1 MPEQKIQ
8 LIEKLTGVY
17 ASKKSY
23 YAELKE
29 KISEITKRNSQ
40 LEILNDLARQIS
52 INTPLDQLII
62 NISARVK
69 QIIPFDRV
77 SLCTFRDGKL
87 YLNCHYPKDE
97 IYYARRYYQ
106 KEEIYYTGMEI
117 PPDAGRAMWYA
128 SNNTQQLVWEQ
139 GSDMEDLHLERLGL
153 RVAVI
158 SPMCA
163 QERVL
168 GLFVVAGLQEINYDP
183 ADLTFLQQLA
193 NQLTIYLQDREL
205 FAEVTRAKIE
215 WENTFKAVKDLIL
228 VVDRETQILRVNLAT
243 LQHSGLAEEAIIG
256 RKCCEVICSSPVPC
270 NHCAVC
276 EALRTGETASS
287 QRQFDD
293 GRVMEFYAYPSKTE
307 QSEPGVVICV
317 RDITERLKMQAQLL
331 KTARLAALGEMSA
344 GVAHELNTPLAVII
358 GDIQLL
364 LRDLPEDSQKQGLTE
379 DIKTCALR
387 CKQIVHGLLTFSR
400 QEQYVFYPIVLKDVV
415 QEAMK
420 LVAYQIETDNIKIDI
435 DCADELP
442 QIEGNAQQLEQ
453 VLVNLL
459 LNAKQSF
466 EGIGGRR
473 LIGLQTGF
481 DHDRNQVF
489 VKVSDTGQGIRR
501 ENLTQ
506 IFDPFFTSKG
516 VGRGTGLGLSVSLGI
531 IQSHGGTIGV
541 ESDPGNGSTFTVY
554 LPPIETCD
562 VGSEE

>member
-1 MPEQKIQ
+1 MAVVNMPEHKTQ

-17 ASKKSY
+17 ASKRSY

-40 LEILNDLARQIS
+40 LEILNELARQIS
-52 INTPLDQLII
+52 INTPLDQLVI
-62 NISARVK
+62 NISDRVK

-87 YLNCHYPKDE
+87 YLNCFHPKDE
-97 IYYARRYYQ
+97 IC
-106 KEEIYYTGMEI
+106 YTGMEV
-117 PPDAGRAMWYA
+117 PPDKGGALWHA
-128 SNNTQQLVWEQ
+128 SNNTRQLVWRN
-139 GSDMEDLHLERLGL
+139 GSDLEDFHLGRLGL
-153 RVAVI
+153 RVAVV

-163 QERVL
+163 QGRVL
-168 GLFVVAGLQEINYDP
+168 GLFVVGGLKEINYDP
-183 ADLTFLQQLA
+183 ADLAFLQQLA
-193 NQLTIYLQDREL
+193 NQLTIYLQDRDL

-228 VVDRETQILRVNLAT
+228 VVNRQMQIFRVNLAT
-243 LQHSGLAEEAIIG
+243 LQHSNLSEEEIMG
-256 RKCCEVICSSPVPC
+256 RKCCEVICASSEPC
-270 NHCAVC
+270 LNCAVI

-293 GRVMEFYAYPSKTE
+293 GRVMEFYAYPSNYE
-307 QSEPGVVICV
+307 QSEPGVVIYV
-317 RDITERLKMQAQLL
+317 RDITDRLKMQVQLL

-364 LRDLPEDSQKQGLTE
+364 LRELPVDSQRRNLFD

-387 CKQIVHGLLTFSR
+387 CKQIVQGLLTFSR
-400 QEQYVFYPIVLKDVV
+400 QEQFVFYPVAINDVV

-420 LVAYQIETDNIKIDI
+420 LVAYQIETDNIQIGL
-435 DCADELP
+435 DCAEHIP
-442 QIEGNAQQLEQ
+442 VIEGNAQQLEQ

-466 EGIGGRR
+466 EGTDGKR
-473 LIGLQTGF
+473 LIGVQTGF
-481 DHDRNQVF
+481 DQSRGQVF
-489 VKVSDTGQGIRR
+489 VKVSDTGQGIRQ

-531 IQSHGGTIGV
+531 IQTHGGTVGV
-541 ESDPGNGSTFTVY
+541 ESEIGCGSTFTVY
-554 LPPIETCD
+554 LPPVQD
-562 VGSEE
+562 VDENGQNGD

>member
-1 MPEQKIQ
+1 MAVMSMPEQKIQ

-17 ASKKSY
+17 ASKRSY
-23 YAELKE
+23 YTELKE

-40 LEILNDLARQIS
+40 LEILNELARQIS
-52 INTPLDQLII
+52 INTPLDQLVI
-62 NISARVK
+62 NISDRVK

-87 YLNCHYPKDE
+87 YLNCFHPKDE
-97 IYYARRYYQ
+97 IC
-106 KEEIYYTGMEI
+106 YTGMEI
-117 PPDAGRAMWYA
+117 PPDKGRALWHA
-128 SNNTQQLVWEQ
+128 SNNTQQLVWRRH
-139 GSDMEDLHLERLGL
+139 GSGLEDLHLQRLGL

-163 QERVL
+163 QGRVL
-168 GLFVVAGLQEINYDP
+168 GLFVVTGLQEINYDP
-183 ADLTFLQQLA
+183 ADLAFLQQLA

-228 VVDRETQILRVNLAT
+228 VVDRQMQIFRVNLAT
-243 LQHSGLAEEAIIG
+243 LQHSGLSESEIMG
-256 RKCCEVICSSPVPC
+256 RKCCKVICASPEPC
-270 NHCAVC
+270 HNCAVI

-293 GRVMEFYAYPSKTE
+293 GRVMEFYAYPSNYE
-307 QSEPGVVICV
+307 QSEPGVVIYV
-317 RDITERLKMQAQLL
+317 RDITDRLKMQVQLL

-364 LRDLPEDSQKQGLTE
+364 LRELPGDSQSRNLFD

-387 CKQIVHGLLTFSR
+387 CKQIVQGLLTFSR
-400 QEQYVFYPIVLKDVV
+400 QEQFVFYPVAINDVV

-420 LVAYQIETDNIKIDI
+420 LVAYQIETDNIQIGL
-435 DCADELP
+435 DCADHIP
-442 QIEGNAQQLEQ
+442 VIEGNAQQLEQ

-466 EGIGGRR
+466 EGTDGKR
-473 LIGLQTGF
+473 LIKVQTGF
-481 DHDRNQVF
+481 DHSRSQVF
-489 VKVSDTGQGIRR
+489 VKVSDTGQGIRQ

-531 IQSHGGTIGV
+531 IQTHGGTVGV
-541 ESDPGNGSTFTVY
+541 ESEICRGSTFTVY
-554 LPPIETCD
+554 LPPMQEAD
-562 VGSEE
+562 ADDQNDG

>member
-17 ASKKSY
+17 ASKRSY
-23 YAELKE
+23 YTELKE

-40 LEILNDLARQIS
+40 LEILNELARQIS
-52 INTPLDQLII
+52 INTPLDQLVI
-62 NISARVK
+62 NISDRVK

-87 YLNCHYPKDE
+87 YLNCFHPKDE
-97 IYYARRYYQ
+97 IC
-106 KEEIYYTGMEI
+106 YTGMEI
-117 PPDAGRAMWYA
+117 PPDKGRALWHA
-128 SNNTQQLVWEQ
+128 SNNTQQLVWRRH
-139 GSDMEDLHLERLGL
+139 GSGLEDLHLQRLGL

-163 QERVL
+163 QGRVL
-168 GLFVVAGLQEINYDP
+168 GLFVVTGLQEINYDP
-183 ADLTFLQQLA
+183 ADLAFLQQLA

-228 VVDRETQILRVNLAT
+228 VVDRQMQIFRVNLAT
-243 LQHSGLAEEAIIG
+243 LQHSGLSESEIMG
-256 RKCCEVICSSPVPC
+256 RKCCKVICASPEPC
-270 NHCAVC
+270 HNCAVI

-293 GRVMEFYAYPSKTE
+293 GRVMEFYAYPSNYE
-307 QSEPGVVICV
+307 QSEPGVVIYV
-317 RDITERLKMQAQLL
+317 RDITDRLKMQVQLL

-364 LRDLPEDSQKQGLTE
+364 LRELPGDSQSRNLFD

-387 CKQIVHGLLTFSR
+387 CKQIVQGLLTFSR
-400 QEQYVFYPIVLKDVV
+400 QEQFVFYPVAINDVV

-420 LVAYQIETDNIKIDI
+420 LVAYQIETDNIQIGL
-435 DCADELP
+435 DCADHIP
-442 QIEGNAQQLEQ
+442 VIEGNAQQLEQ

-466 EGIGGRR
+466 EGTDGKR
-473 LIGLQTGF
+473 LIKVQTGF
-481 DHDRNQVF
+481 DHSRSQVF
-489 VKVSDTGQGIRR
+489 VKVSDTGQGIRQ

-531 IQSHGGTIGV
+531 IQTHGGTVGV
-541 ESDPGNGSTFTVY
+541 ESEICRGSTFTVY
-554 LPPIETCD
+554 LPPMQEAD
-562 VGSEE
+562 ADDQNDG